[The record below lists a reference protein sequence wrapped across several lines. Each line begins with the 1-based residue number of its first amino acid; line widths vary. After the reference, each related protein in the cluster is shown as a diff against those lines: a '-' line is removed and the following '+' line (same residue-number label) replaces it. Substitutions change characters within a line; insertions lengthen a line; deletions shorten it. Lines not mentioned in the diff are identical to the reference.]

1 MERVRA
7 AARII
12 GGISI
17 LSIALLLVPSAGTA
31 RPVESGGAIKQ
42 LYNSRYCEF
51 LLVSQFAPTIQADV
65 FNTVGLNECPLD
77 EFAAASPN
85 PAEKGYRLVAKNG
98 PSRWTIDGLLTVP
111 EGEPVDMD
119 GLETRNIGTL
129 SPPSAVPPPFA
140 EIPLSRT
147 TVWNYRRGRTVRI
160 LVSPAG
166 RKYAMQS
173 YSKAAGSTLKES
185 DLNGLGSNPGTMIPD
200 GWEFRTKKVNQKWLT
215 LRTRGAAYIVRD
227 GFGNVYQRFNWPR
240 PK

>member
-1 MERVRA
+1 MERFRA
-7 AARII
+7 LIRII
-12 GGISI
+12 GGVSI
-17 LSIALLLVPSAGTA
+17 VSVALLVAPSLGAA
-31 RPVESGGAIKQ
+31 APVESDGAIKQ

-51 LLVSQFAPTIQADV
+51 LLVKQLAPVIQADV
-65 FNTVGLNECPLD
+65 FNTVGLNECPLHQF
-77 EFAAASPN
+77 EAANPN
-85 PAEKGYRLVAKNG
+85 ALEKGYILAVKNG
-98 PSRWTIDGLLTVP
+98 PSRWTVDGLLTVP

-147 TVWNYRRGRTVRI
+147 TVWNYRRGRTVRMLI
-160 LVSPAG
+160 SPTNK
-166 RKYAMQS
+166 KYAMQS

-185 DLNGLGSNPGTMIPD
+185 DLNGLGTNPGTKIPE
-200 GWEFRTKKVNQKWLT
+200 GWEFRTKEVTQKWLT

-227 GFGNVYQRFNWPR
+227 GFGNVYQRFSWPR